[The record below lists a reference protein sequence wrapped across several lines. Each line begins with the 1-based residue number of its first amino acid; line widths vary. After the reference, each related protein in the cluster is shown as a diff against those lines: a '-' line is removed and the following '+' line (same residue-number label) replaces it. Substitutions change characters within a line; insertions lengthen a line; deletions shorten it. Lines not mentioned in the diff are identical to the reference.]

1 MCAYRAEGTHQRLM
15 TWLRAHSVTDARPLH
30 TMRKE
35 IGSIVATE
43 HGLFAAQRYLRHST
57 PTITAAIYADVKK
70 PITTGLG
77 SLLAPTDASVPFTA
91 PADETPATPALKKKR
106 TAAN

>member
-1 MCAYRAEGTHQRLM
+1 M
-15 TWLRAHSVTDARPLH
+15 TWLRSQGVTDARPLH

-70 PITTGLG
+70 PITAGLG
-77 SLLAPTDASVPFTA
+77 SLLATEDWAVPFPSA
-91 PADETPATPALKKKR
+91 ETPGSPSTPALKR
-106 TAAN
+106 TRTTAK